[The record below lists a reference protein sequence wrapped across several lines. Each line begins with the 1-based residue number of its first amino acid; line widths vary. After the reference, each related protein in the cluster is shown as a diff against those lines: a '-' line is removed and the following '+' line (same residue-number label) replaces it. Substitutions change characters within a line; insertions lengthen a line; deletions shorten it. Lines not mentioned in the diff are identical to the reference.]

1 MSAEKPRRFT
11 SRPGDA
17 DQWVR
22 SAEQQAPAVALPNPY
37 TARLTIDITPE
48 LRRRLK
54 LAALQQGQTVADMLR
69 ALFEREYADRVEEGR

>member
-1 MSAEKPRRFT
+1 MSAERPRRFA

-22 SAEQQAPAVALPNPY
+22 SAEQPALSVAQPNPN
-37 TARLTIDITPE
+37 TARLTIDITPD

-69 ALFEREYADRVEEGR
+69 ALFEREYAVQAEERR

>member
-1 MSAEKPRRFT
+1 MTGEKPRGFA

-17 DQWVR
+17 EQWVR
-22 SAEQQAPAVALPNPY
+22 AADQPVPVAAPPNPY

-54 LAALQQGQTVADMLR
+54 LAALQQGLTVADMLR
-69 ALFEREYADRVEEGR
+69 ALLEREYPNAGDRG